1 LFVADRHG
9 NLAKVVRPGD
19 PAPGGGTFDSA
30 VNGWINDGGDITF
43 GGHEAGEECIDIG
56 IGSPPVLVC
65 GESVYLRTA
74 SAGLIQSIAHQ
85 GDPSPR
91 CSTPYRSAFGPV
103 VNSRGDIVF
112 IGDLTPPPSVP
123 DSAGVFLFTNGG
135 TVAVA
140 CPGDPMP
147 GGGTMVS
154 AGTQDVTYGLNNA
167 GDVSFAAMLSDNA
180 AGIFVFSKGSL
191 HLVVRT
197 GTVIPGLGTL
207 VHLGPPE
214 LASPPDPPVSQCGGL
229 INERGQVLFS
239 ATLRDGNIDNTVLL
253 LATPKP

>member
-1 LFVADRHG
+1 
-9 NLAKVVRPGD
+9 
-19 PAPGGGTFDSA
+19 
-30 VNGWINDGGDITF
+30 
-43 GGHEAGEECIDIG
+43 
-56 IGSPPVLVC
+56 
-65 GESVYLRTA
+65 
-74 SAGLIQSIAHQ
+74 
-85 GDPSPR
+85 
-91 CSTPYRSAFGPV
+91 
-103 VNSRGDIVF
+103 
-112 IGDLTPPPSVP
+112 
-123 DSAGVFLFTNGG
+123 
-135 TVAVA
+135 
-140 CPGDPMP
+140 
-147 GGGTMVS
+147 MVS

-207 VHLGPPE
+207 VHLGSPG
-214 LASPPDPPVSQCGGL
+214 LFASPPHPPVSQCGGL